1 MLEGILVVRNVVI
14 VVVRIGEEGVSVGKD
29 IRCTQVGSRQLCP
42 FRVPDGEN
50 LLGIAGQVL
59 AQLVAQV
66 GIRVAVADDL
76 DGLRGADASVVG
88 GDHHLAVILRQ
99 SSEQFREHRVAQ
111 PALRDAAVGTL
122 RIGELAYHLRFRPGM
137 REHVDEVDYQHVQ
150 VLLPA
155 FVVVLH
161 KPVGALRI
169 VHLVIAEAVSLA
181 VSVEHCLYQRLLV
194 QVLALLLVFIH
205 PELRKHLGNPVG
217 HQTAEDGVPG
227 VLRGGRQDAHIHIF
241 VYVEQFADVSRQHL
255 PLVVSEVV
263 YHDEEHL
270 LPLVQNREDPVS
282 EDIRAHHRAVVGRRC
297 IPILSGIPI
306 PHQVYPFQ
314 IVPGD
319 EFGESD
325 VSLLLLHGE
334 HLGHLAV
341 GIAQFQFPF
350 HESSVY
356 LHPVAAGT
364 AVHHLQ
370 CNLLVVLLVSA
381 LRHLGHD
388 ILLVDVLFQREQDL
402 ARVDGLDEI
411 VGDFRPDSLVHDVFL
426 FALGTHHNGSSGL
439 DVLDL
444 LQGLQAAQSRHHFIE
459 EDEVEGLLSA

>member
-14 VVVRIGEEGVSVGKD
+14 VVVRIGEEGVSVGKN

-88 GDHHLAVILRQ
+88 GNHHLAVILRQ

-169 VHLVIAEAVSLA
+169 VHLVIAEAVSFA
-181 VSVEHCLYQRLLV
+181 VSVEHRLYQRLLV

-205 PELRKHLGNPVG
+205 PELREHLGNPVG

-227 VLRGGRQDAHIHIF
+227 VLRGSRQDAHIHIL
-241 VYVEQFADVSRQHL
+241 VYVEQLADVSRQHL

-270 LPLVQNREDPVS
+270 LPLV
-282 EDIRAHHRAVVGRRC
+282 
-297 IPILSGIPI
+297 
-306 PHQVYPFQ
+306 
-314 IVPGD
+314 
-319 EFGESD
+319 
-325 VSLLLLHGE
+325 
-334 HLGHLAV
+334 
-341 GIAQFQFPF
+341 
-350 HESSVY
+350 
-356 LHPVAAGT
+356 
-364 AVHHLQ
+364 
-370 CNLLVVLLVSA
+370 
-381 LRHLGHD
+381 
-388 ILLVDVLFQREQDL
+388 
-402 ARVDGLDEI
+402 
-411 VGDFRPDSLVHDVFL
+411 
-426 FALGTHHNGSSGL
+426 
-439 DVLDL
+439 
-444 LQGLQAAQSRHHFIE
+444 
-459 EDEVEGLLSA
+459 

>member
-76 DGLRGADASVVG
+76 DGLRGADASMVG

-122 RIGELAYHLRFRPGM
+122 RIGELAYHLRFRSGM
-137 REHVDEVDYQHVQ
+137 REHVDEVDYQHIQ
-150 VLLPA
+150 ILLPA
-155 FVVVLH
+155 FVIVLH
-161 KPVGALRI
+161 KPVGTLRI
-169 VHLVIAEAVSLA
+169 VHLMIAEAVSLA
-181 VSVEHCLYQRLLV
+181 VSVEHRLYQRLLV

-227 VLRGGRQDAHIHIF
+227 VLRGGRQDAHIHIL
-241 VYVEQFADVSRQHL
+241 VNVEQLADVSRQHL

-270 LPLVQNREDPVS
+270 LPLVQNRENPVP

-297 IPILSGIPI
+297 IPI
-306 PHQVYPFQ
+306 PHQVYPVQ

-334 HLGHLAV
+334 HFGHLAV

-439 DVLDL
+439 DFLDL
-444 LQGLQAAQSRHHFIE
+444 LQGLQTAQSRHHFIE

>member
-1 MLEGILVVRNVVI
+1 M
-14 VVVRIGEEGVSVGKD
+14 
-29 IRCTQVGSRQLCP
+29 
-42 FRVPDGEN
+42 
-50 LLGIAGQVL
+50 
-59 AQLVAQV
+59 
-66 GIRVAVADDL
+66 
-76 DGLRGADASVVG
+76 
-88 GDHHLAVILRQ
+88 
-99 SSEQFREHRVAQ
+99 
-111 PALRDAAVGTL
+111 
-122 RIGELAYHLRFRPGM
+122 
-137 REHVDEVDYQHVQ
+137 
-150 VLLPA
+150 
-155 FVVVLH
+155 
-161 KPVGALRI
+161 
-169 VHLVIAEAVSLA
+169 
-181 VSVEHCLYQRLLV
+181 
-194 QVLALLLVFIH
+194 
-205 PELRKHLGNPVG
+205 
-217 HQTAEDGVPG
+217 
-227 VLRGGRQDAHIHIF
+227 RGGRQDAHIHIL
-241 VYVEQFADVSRQHL
+241 VYVEQLAYVSRQHL

-282 EDIRAHHRAVVGRRC
+282 EDVRAHHRAVVGRRC
-297 IPILSGIPI
+297 IGSLSGIPI

-334 HLGHLAV
+334 HFGHLAV

-356 LHPVAAGT
+356 FHPVAAGT

-381 LRHLGHD
+381 LRHFGHD

-444 LQGLQAAQSRHHFIE
+444 LQGFQTAQSRHHFIE
-459 EDEVEGLLSA
+459 EDEVEGLLPAQFDGIRAIAHRGNLVTFLLQEDDMRLEELNLIIDP